1 MKILLAVD
9 GSEYTRRM
17 LSFVT
22 THKDWFG
29 EASHCTVF
37 YGVLAVPHRAAAFAG
52 PDLVHAY
59 YNDDAT
65 AVLDPVRDFLAG
77 HGIEAKYV
85 HEVGHPAAAIAKLA
99 EDGQFDLVVVG
110 SHGHG
115 AFRNLVL
122 GSVATKV
129 LASCSVPVLVVR

>member
-22 THKDWFG
+22 THKSWFG
-29 EASHCTVF
+29 EGSKCTVF
-37 YGVLAVPHRAAAFAG
+37 HGVLAVPHRAAALAG

-59 YNDDAT
+59 YEDDAKV
-65 AVLDPVRDFLAG
+65 VLDPVREFLTE
-77 HGIEAKYV
+77 HGIEAQYLHK
-85 HEVGHPAAAIAKLA
+85 VGHPAAMIAKLA
-99 EDGQFDLVVVG
+99 QEGGFDLVVIG
-110 SHGHG
+110 SHGQG
-115 AFRNLVL
+115 AFANLVL

-129 LASCSVPVLVVR
+129 LASCSVPVLVIR